1 MRSVAIILLL
11 ISPIIYGQAYHQSP
25 GKGKERPLSKI
36 PSLDE
41 LASDWTDVSTLRN
54 FPSVTN
60 FIGGLQTTENLTGFQ
75 NLTFPPY
82 AQGGSQPYSWEL
94 GLNAA
99 SLADD
104 KKEQGECAL
113 LVNGKAGIASYSRW
127 LPYEIQRKAVINNVE
142 MSSFI
147 RLPFEEKGVLQ
158 KLVLCNKSSKN
169 QHVTLSLKCQGHVR
183 YFSPPSWRTW
193 GNERPMDTNFT
204 LPSTA
209 DLQVDKRN
217 GFVVLDKASRAVTGF
232 SFATR
237 PDTLFTAGNENEVQW
252 SIVLAPGEKKIIEWA
267 CVIGDNAKNVVSLAD
282 SWTTNFKEK
291 FDAAKIKWEE
301 RWQASFVPGNK
312 HFSGHF
318 PTLITADSKVRRVYY
333 MGTLTS
339 LLLCRTNLPL
349 SPRCFV
355 TAGPQWANTLT
366 YFWDAEMWANTWAM
380 LEPKTM
386 REHLEKWLSM
396 DIHHCYAVDELSGG
410 SAGPWYAANDWSV
423 FRCVEAYLAV
433 TGDSSFLH
441 QRIGDQSVLEH
452 LEALATFYETRPLTK
467 DLPLGNYGGAENLL
481 ECSPSYIEGVPS
493 LNAANVY
500 MLRKTAAYFQQSGNN
515 ERAAALQAKATKL
528 LPFVLSLYAPGEG
541 VWNALDTAGNKVAI
555 RHCFDYIVT
564 GQALENDL
572 PGKIKKEMN
581 HFVQSELLT
590 RTWMR
595 AMSLKDPAAAKSDR
609 PDHGPM
615 GSYDAWPP
623 LTMDVMCR
631 FGDFSQALTFLRATE
646 EITRQGPWAQSHEFL
661 GPDAR
666 GYNPIVRTASR
677 GGQDANEG
685 CGTAFSEI
693 IIRSFFGFRPDL
705 SGDKPVLLSPHLSR
719 GMAGILKH
727 VPWKNKLYTI
737 VSDAKGV
744 HMAEE

>member
-1 MRSVAIILLL
+1 MMTTLAFGQGRKSSSAIPKLEAL
-11 ISPIIYGQAYHQSP
+11 G
-25 GKGKERPLSKI
+25 
-36 PSLDE
+36 
-41 LASDWTDVSTLRN
+41 SDWMAVSSLRN

-60 FIGGLQTTENLTGFQ
+60 FIGALQTTENLTGFQ

-82 AQGGSQPYSWEL
+82 AQGGSQPYSWEF
-94 GLNAA
+94 GLNSP
-99 SLADD
+99 SLSDD
-104 KKEQGECAL
+104 KKEPGECAL
-113 LVNGKAGIASYSRW
+113 LVNGKSVTASYSRW
-127 LPYEIQRKAVINNVE
+127 LPYEVQRKTVIGNVAL
-142 MSSFI
+142 SSLI
-147 RLPFEEKGVLQ
+147 RLPFEQKGVLE
-158 KLVLCNKSSKN
+158 KLVLHNKSSKN
-169 QHVTLSLKCQGHVR
+169 QRLTLSVKCHGQVR
-183 YFSPPSWRTW
+183 YYAPQSWRTW
-193 GNERPMDTNFT
+193 GNGRPMDANFT
-204 LPSTA
+204 LLSPA
-209 DLQVDKRN
+209 DLQAGDRKSFAIQDRT
-217 GFVVLDKASRAVTGF
+217 SQAVTGF
-232 SFATR
+232 SFVTV
-237 PDTLFTAGNENEVQW
+237 PDTFLIAGNKNEVQW
-252 SIVLAPGEKKIIEWA
+252 NIVLAPGEKKVIEWA
-267 CVIGDNAKNVVSLAD
+267 CVIGDNAKAIGALAD
-282 SWTTNFKEK
+282 SWTRNFREE
-291 FDAAKIKWEE
+291 FDAAKMKWEE
-301 RWQASFVPGNK
+301 RWQGSFVPGNN

-318 PTLITADSKVRRVYY
+318 PTLITNDPKIRRVYY
-333 MGTLTS
+333 MGALTP

-386 REHLEKWLSM
+386 QEHLAKWLSM
-396 DIHHCYAVDELSGG
+396 DIHRCYAVDDLSGG
-410 SAGPWYAANDWSV
+410 SAGPWYAANDWSI

-433 TGDSSFLH
+433 TGDSSFLRR
-441 QRIGDQSVLEH
+441 RIGDQSVLEH

-500 MLRKTAAYFQQSGNN
+500 MLRKTAEYFQQSGNS
-515 ERAAALQAKATKL
+515 ERAAILQAKAKKL
-528 LPFVLSLYAPGEG
+528 LPFVMSLYAPEEG
-541 VWNALDTAGNKVAI
+541 VWNALDTAGNKVPI
-555 RHCFDYIVT
+555 RHCFDYIVI

-572 PGKIKKEMN
+572 TGKIKKEMN

-590 RTWMR
+590 KTWMR

-631 FGDFSQALTFLRATE
+631 LGDFNRALTFLRATE
-646 EITRQGPWAQSHEFL
+646 EITHQGPWAQSHEFL
-661 GPDAR
+661 GPDSH

-685 CGTAFSEI
+685 CGGAFAEI

-719 GMAGILKH
+719 GMEGTLKH

-737 VSDAKGV
+737 VSDTKGV
-744 HMAEE
+744 HMVAE